1 MKIYNAKVFNESGR
15 SFFDGSVRFDNGVIT
30 EISADKSG
38 DIDAKGA
45 YLVPGFIDVHSHGRG
60 GYDFMSADTA
70 GVEKCLELY
79 LDHGVT
85 TVFPCVMT
93 GEYEDIKKAIA
104 NIKAAKSDINID
116 GIHIEGPYV
125 SPKRPGCHNI
135 SQLRKLD
142 CGEANEL
149 ISLIKPLKTH
159 ITVAPE
165 LDNGDAFIKECIK
178 DGATVGIGHSD
189 ATYAEAMHALNLGC
203 VSFTH
208 TYNAMRELKHREPG
222 TVGAALSGVGFAE
235 FICDLFHVCAPV
247 LNISYNAIGYENF
260 VIVSDSIAAADMQDG
275 VYYLSGMQVN
285 VKDGKAMNN
294 DGAIAGS
301 TTNIF
306 DEFNNLYR
314 VLKQPLEDLI
324 MTATAN
330 PAKQVGIFDRC
341 GSIEPGKRADMLL
354 IEKDGDGFRIK
365 TVVSKG
371 KIIRNFD

>member
-1 MKIYNAKVFNESGR
+1 MKICNAKVYDHTER
-15 SFFDGSVRFDNGVIT
+15 TFFDGSVSFENGIIT
-30 EISADKSG
+30 EISGDKSG
-38 DIDAKGA
+38 DIDACGA

-60 GYDFMSADTA
+60 GCDFMSADVA
-70 GVEKCLELY
+70 GIEKCLDLY
-79 LDHGVT
+79 LSHGVT

-93 GEYEDIKKAIA
+93 GEYEDIKKAIC

-125 SPKRPGCHNI
+125 SPKRPGCHNV

-142 CGEANEL
+142 CDEINEL
-149 ISLIKPLKTH
+149 TGLIKPLKTH

-189 ATYAEAMHALNLGC
+189 AKYAEAMHALNLGC

-208 TYNAMRELKHREPG
+208 TFNAMRELKHREPG
-222 TVGAALSGVGFAE
+222 TVGAALSGVGYAE

-247 LNISYNAIGYENF
+247 LNISYRAVGCEKF
-260 VIVSDSIAAADMQDG
+260 VIVSDSIAAADMPDG
-275 VYYLSGMQVN
+275 VYYLSGMKVN
-285 VKDGKAMNN
+285 VKDGKAIN
-294 DGAIAGS
+294 DDGTIAGS

-306 DEFNNLYR
+306 DEFNNLYKT
-314 VLKQPLEDLI
+314 LKAPLADLLL
-324 MTATAN
+324 TATVN
-330 PAKQVGIFDRC
+330 PAGQVGIFDRC

-354 IEKDGDGFRIK
+354 IKERDDGFTIK
-365 TVVSKG
+365 EVISKG
-371 KIIRNFD
+371 KIVLKND

>member
-1 MKIYNAKVFNESGR
+1 MKIYNAKVFNENGR
-15 SFFDGSVRFDNGVIT
+15 TFFDGSVSFDNGIIT
-30 EISADKSG
+30 EVSTDKTG
-38 DIDAKGA
+38 DIDAHGA

-70 GVEKCLELY
+70 GIEKCLDLY
-79 LDHGVT
+79 LSHGVT

-93 GEYEDIKKAIA
+93 GEYDDIKKAIA

-142 CGEANEL
+142 CDEINEL
-149 ISLIKPLKTH
+149 TGLIKPLRTH

-165 LDNGDAFIKECIK
+165 LDNGDEFIKECIK

-189 ATYAEAMHALNLGC
+189 ATYAEAMHALDLGC

-208 TYNAMRELKHREPG
+208 TFNAMRELKHREPG
-222 TVGAALSGVGFAE
+222 TVGAALTGIAFAE

-247 LNISYNAIGYENF
+247 LNLSYCAVGCEKF
-260 VIVSDSIAAADMQDG
+260 VIVSDSIAAADMPDG
-275 VYYLSGMQVN
+275 TYYLSGMQVN
-285 VKDGKAMNN
+285 VKDGKATNN

-301 TTNIF
+301 TTNVF

-314 VLKQPLEDLI
+314 VLRPPLEDLI

-330 PAKQVGIFDRC
+330 PAKQVGIFDHC

-354 IEKDGDGFRIK
+354 IEEQDGGFAIK
-365 TVVSKG
+365 EVISKG
-371 KIIRNFD
+371 KIILKND

>member
-1 MKIYNAKVFNESGR
+1 MKICNAKVYNEKRREFSE
-15 SFFDGSVRFDNGVIT
+15 GSVEFDNGIIT
-30 EISADKSG
+30 AISNDKDG

-45 YLVPGFIDVHSHGRG
+45 YLIPGLIDVHSHGRG
-60 GYDFMSADTA
+60 GHDFMSADTEDI
-70 GVEKCLELY
+70 EKCLDLY
-79 LDHGVT
+79 LSHGVT

-93 GEYEDIKKAIA
+93 GRYEDIKKAIRK
-104 NIKAAKSDINID
+104 IKAAKSDINID

-125 SPKRPGCHNI
+125 SPKRPGCHDI
-135 SQLRKLD
+135 SLLRKLD

-165 LDNGDAFIKECIK
+165 LDNGDEFIKECIK

-189 ATYAEAMHALNLGC
+189 AVYAGAMHALDLGC

-208 TYNAMRELKHREPG
+208 TFNAMRELKHREPG
-222 TVGAALSGVGFAE
+222 TVGAALSGAGYAE

-247 LNISYNAIGYENF
+247 LDISYRAVGCEKF
-260 VIVSDSIAAADMQDG
+260 VIVSDSIAAADMPDG
-275 VYYLSGMQVN
+275 IYYLSGMQVN

-306 DEFNNLYR
+306 DELCNLYR
-314 VLKQPLEDLI
+314 VLKRPLEELV
-324 MTATAN
+324 MTATSN
-330 PAKQVGIFDRC
+330 PAKQVGIFDKT
-341 GSIEPGKRADMLL
+341 GSIDTGKRADMLL
-354 IEKDGDGFRIK
+354 IEADGYELKLK
-365 TVVSKG
+365 TVISKG
-371 KIIRNFD
+371 KIIRNND

>member
-1 MKIYNAKVFNESGR
+1 MKIYNAKVYSDKDR
-15 SFFDGSVRFDNGVIT
+15 TFFDGAVSYDNGIIT
-30 EISADKSG
+30 EISTDNTG
-38 DIDAKGA
+38 DIDACGA

-60 GYDFMSADTA
+60 GYDFMSADTLQI
-70 GVEKCLELY
+70 EKCLDLY
-79 LDHGVT
+79 LSHGVT

-93 GEYEDIKKAIA
+93 GEYDDIKKAIA

-125 SPKRPGCHNI
+125 SPKRPGCHNV
-135 SQLRKLD
+135 SQLRALD
-142 CGEANEL
+142 CKEINEL
-149 ISLIKPLKTH
+149 TGLIKPLKAH

-189 ATYAEAMHALNLGC
+189 AKYAEAMHALDLGC

-222 TVGAALSGVGFAE
+222 TVGAALSGRAYAE

-247 LNISYNAIGYENF
+247 LDISYRAVGCEKF
-260 VIVSDSIAAADMQDG
+260 VIVSDSIAAADMPDG
-275 VYYLSGMQVN
+275 TYYLSGMQVN
-285 VKDGKAMNN
+285 VKDGKAVNN

-306 DEFNNLYR
+306 DELNNLYKT
-314 VLKQPLEDLI
+314 LKAPLEDLI
-324 MTATAN
+324 MTATVN
-330 PAKQVGIFDRC
+330 PAKQAGIFDRC

-354 IEKDGDGFRIK
+354 ITDNGGELKLKEVI
-365 TVVSKG
+365 SKG
-371 KIIRNFD
+371 KIILKND